1 MSIPDEPNTA
11 ESIDPGLVPG
21 NQSVEVETWESDPW
35 DTVEAL
41 PEDQLDPYSPGS
53 RPRARWAWIAASVV
67 LVVVLVAGG
76 VGLWYLRQVNPPGD
90 PLAAVNFTVVEGDTL
105 DAVSKRLEDES
116 VVTSAGV
123 FRWYVERKGGI
134 DFVPGYYQLKPRDH
148 MGNLMAVLNTPP
160 AQTFVNVTFPEGY
173 TVEQIAARLE
183 EKVPRLDSETFM
195 TQAESGAV
203 TSAFG
208 PENPQPPVNMEGLLF
223 PDTYQIS
230 GDDSA
235 TRVIERMTR
244 IMERVGR
251 QEGLDKAEEKVG
263 LSPYEVLIVAS
274 MIERE
279 AKVPE
284 DRAKIARVIYNR
296 LRRDME
302 LQIDATVRYQQ
313 PADLPFTE
321 LVAIDTP
328 YNSYLYKG
336 LPPTPIANPGRASID
351 AALNPAP
358 NPDLADPICQDLKK
372 SEKCEYIYYVIAD
385 KEGGHVFAATLEQHE
400 ANVEAARQA
409 GLIG

>member
-1 MSIPDEPNTA
+1 MSADNEPRTA
-11 ESIDPGLVPG
+11 ESIDPGLAPI
-21 NQSVEVETWESDPW
+21 EVSWETDPW

-41 PEDQLDPYSPGS
+41 PEDHFAGYAPGR
-53 RPRARWAWIAASVV
+53 RPRTRWVWVGLSLV
-67 LVVVLVAGG
+67 LVVVLLAGA
-76 VGLWYLRQVNPPGD
+76 VGLWYLRQVNPPGE
-90 PLAAVNFTVVEGDTL
+90 PLAAVNFTVLEGDTL
-105 DAVSKRLEDES
+105 DAVSERLEDDS
-116 VVTSAGV
+116 MITSAGV
-123 FRWYVERKGGI
+123 FRWYVERRGGI
-134 DFVPGYYQLKPRDH
+134 EFVPGYYQLKPRDH
-148 MGNLMAVLNTPP
+148 MGNLMAALSTPP

-173 TVEQIAARLE
+173 TVEQVAARLE
-183 EKVPRLDSETFM
+183 EKVPRIDAETFK

-203 TSAFG
+203 TSGFG
-208 PENPQPPVNMEGLLF
+208 PAEPQVPVNMEGLLF

-235 TRVIERMTR
+235 TRVIERMAR
-244 IMERVGR
+244 LMERVGR
-251 QEGLDKAEEKVG
+251 QEGLESAEDKVG

-279 AKVPE
+279 AKVAE

-296 LRRDME
+296 LRRNME

-313 PADLPFTE
+313 PTDLPFTE

-336 LPPTPIANPGRASID
+336 LPPTPIANPGRAAI
-351 AALNPAP
+351 AAAMNPAP
-358 NPDLADPICQDLKK
+358 NPDLADPICRDLKK

-400 ANVEAARQA
+400 ANVAAAREA

>member
-1 MSIPDEPNTA
+1 MTNENDRPTA
-11 ESIDPGLVPG
+11 ASIDPGLA
-21 NQSVEVETWESDPW
+21 SVSGWEPDPW

-41 PEDQLDPYSPGS
+41 PDEALSEYQPGW
-53 RPRARWAWIAASVV
+53 RPRPRWV
-67 LVVVLVAGG
+67 LVVCGVLLVVLLVAGAA
-76 VGLWYLRQVNPPGD
+76 GLWYLRQVNPSGD
-90 PLAAVNFTVVEGDTL
+90 PSAAMNFTVLEGDTL
-105 DAVSKRLEDES
+105 DAVSKRLEDEAFI
-116 VVTSAGV
+116 TSAGV

-134 DFVPGYYQLKPRDH
+134 EFIPGYYQLKPRDH
-148 MGNLMAVLNTPP
+148 MGNVMAALNTPP
-160 AQTFVNVTFPEGY
+160 AQTFVNVTFPEGF

-183 EKVPRLDSETFM
+183 DKVPRIDAETFM
-195 TQAESGAV
+195 QQAGNGAV

-208 PENPQPPVNMEGLLF
+208 PAAGGVASSMEGLLF

-235 TRVIERMTR
+235 TRVIDRMAR
-244 IMERVGR
+244 LMERVGR
-251 QEGLDKAEEKVG
+251 QEGLDASEKAVG

-279 AKVPE
+279 AKVAE
-284 DRAKIARVIYNR
+284 DRAKISRVIYNR
-296 LRRDME
+296 LRRNME
-302 LQIDATVRYQQ
+302 LQIDATVRYKQ
-313 PADLPFTE
+313 ATDLPFVD

-336 LPPTPIANPGRASID
+336 LPPTPIANPGRASIA

-358 NPDLADPICQDLKK
+358 NPDLADPICKDLKK

-385 KEGGHVFAATLEQHE
+385 KEGRHVFAATLAQHD
-400 ANVEAARQA
+400 ANVEAARTA

>member
-1 MSIPDEPNTA
+1 MSTRDEPNTA
-11 ESIDPGLVPG
+11 ESIDPGFVPVDH
-21 NQSVEVETWESDPW
+21 SAEAETWESDPW

-41 PEDQLDPYSPGS
+41 PEDQLDPYSPGR

-67 LVVVLVAGG
+67 LVVVLFAGG
-76 VGLWYLRQVNPPGD
+76 IGLWYLRQVNPPGD

-183 EKVPRLDSETFM
+183 EKVPRLDAETFM

-203 TSAFG
+203 TSVFG

-235 TRVIERMTR
+235 TRVIERMAR

-251 QEGLDKAEEKVG
+251 QEGIETAEEKVG

-302 LQIDATVRYQQ
+302 LQIDATVRYRQ
-313 PADLPFTE
+313 PTDLPFTE

-336 LPPTPIANPGRASID
+336 LPPTPIANPGRASI
-351 AALNPAP
+351 AAAMNPAP

>member
-1 MSIPDEPNTA
+1 MSDDNEPRTA
-11 ESIDPGLVPG
+11 ESIDPGLAPLD
-21 NQSVEVETWESDPW
+21 EPWETDPW

-41 PEDQLDPYSPGS
+41 PEDHLAGYSPGR
-53 RPRARWAWIAASVV
+53 RPRARWVWIGVSVV
-67 LVVVLVAGG
+67 LVFILVAGA
-76 VGLWYLRQVNPPGD
+76 VGLWYLRQVNPPGE
-90 PLAAVNFTVVEGDTL
+90 PLAAVNFTVIEGDTL

-116 VVTSAGV
+116 VITSAGV
-123 FRWYVERKGGI
+123 FRWYVERRGGI
-134 DFVPGYYQLKPRDH
+134 EFVPGYYQLKPRDH

-183 EKVPRLDSETFM
+183 EKVPRIDAETFM
-195 TQAESGAV
+195 AQAESGAV

-208 PENPQPPVNMEGLLF
+208 PENPQSPVNMEGLLF

-235 TRVIERMTR
+235 TRVIERMAR
-244 IMERVGR
+244 LMERVGR
-251 QEGLDKAEEKVG
+251 QEGLESAQDKVG

-279 AKVPE
+279 AKVAE

-313 PADLPFTE
+313 PTDLPFTE

-336 LPPTPIANPGRASID
+336 LPPTPIANPGRAAI
-351 AALNPAP
+351 AAAMNPAP
-358 NPDLADPICQDLKK
+358 NPDLADPICQNLKK

-385 KEGGHVFAATLEQHE
+385 KEGGHIFAATLEQHE
-400 ANVEAARQA
+400 ANVQAAREA